1 METTFTNKPRMTAE
15 EYFRT
20 TPETTQPTELLDGE
34 IVCLASPTRRH
45 QRITGGVFAEL
56 RQYIKANGGGCEP
69 YVSPMDV
76 RLDDFNIVQPD
87 VFVICDPDK
96 MTEHFLD
103 GAPDFVAEV
112 VSSNRS
118 DDFDRKLLL
127 YSRSGVREYWIIDPF
142 HEKTV
147 VYFFEEGSFPNIYTF
162 DTPIPVSIYGGKL
175 AIRIADLL

>member
-1 METTFTNKPRMTAE
+1 MDNTAQNSPRMTAE
-15 EYFRT
+15 EYFKAA
-20 TPETTQPTELLDGE
+20 PETNQPTELLDGE

-45 QRITGGVFAEL
+45 QNITGGVFAEL
-56 RQYIKANGGGCEP
+56 RQYIKANGGRCEP

-76 RLDDFNIVQPD
+76 RLDGHNVVQPD

-112 VSSNRS
+112 VSTNRS
-118 DDFDRKLLL
+118 DDFDRKLWL
-127 YSRSGVREYWIIDPF
+127 YRRSGVREYWIIDPF

-147 VYFFEEGSFPNIYTF
+147 VYFFENGSLPNIYTF
-162 DTPIPVSIYGGKL
+162 DTPIPVRIWDGKL
-175 AIRIADLL
+175 EIRIADFL